1 MPEFDALN
9 ERFCCETTNRQQ
21 KNLKN
26 LKKKNRKKKNR
37 LKAAITLQR
46 EVVRQR
52 LTHHMK
58 ALYGRFS
65 KLKTI
70 WYYDQW
76 FKSYSDSKF

>member
-9 ERFCCETTNRQQ
+9 ERFKKFE
-21 KNLKN
+21 KFE
-26 LKKKNRKKKNR
+26 KKKSKKKNR

>member
-9 ERFCCETTNRQQ
+9 ERSCCETTTRQ
-21 KNLKN
+21 NLKN
-26 LKKKNRKKKNR
+26 LKKKIEKKNR

-76 FKSYSDSKF
+76 FKSYSD